1 MNVLINLICLNTID
15 YGISSLFFDKFLG
28 KRKENLNYY
37 FFLALIICLAS
48 IGNTLVDV
56 GALYLLISA
65 ILNVILSFAYEENLW
80 TRLAKTGFLILLSP
94 ISTLISNLLLYKLPG
109 LDMPYF
115 LELILPLGLK
125 FSIILIISSLY
136 DKGHELDANIVS
148 LILLGLILYFFNS
161 TYNLLARGY
170 LALYEYQVYAFLGLI
185 LLLFLFLLLKYR
197 QDKKIKKLKLNL
209 LEKEI
214 QNRKDYYNSLT
225 DKEMEIRKL
234 SHDLKNRMVS
244 ILFSSDDIQKE
255 IRTLIK
261 DMEEKSATL
270 SPSPVLNYLI
280 DYKLKDFDILNKNLL
295 ININLKEDIKIP
307 DADIGLI
314 LGNALDNAREALSHL
329 KLEDR
334 FLKIFISLDMGM
346 VHISMQNTYNDKID
360 RRPKQNRG
368 FGLNS
373 IRKICQSYG
382 GFLEIKENEYFC
394 LDAYLFNKA

>member
-214 QNRKDYYNSLT
+214 QNRKDYYNSLA

-234 SHDLKNRMVS
+234 SRDLKNRMVS

-270 SPSPVLNYLI
+270 SPSPVLNNLI

-329 KLEDR
+329 ELEDR

-373 IRKICQSYG
+373 IREICQSYG